1 MISCLFLLAVVW
13 WGIPE
18 VRESAHYE
26 SRTESL
32 AFPMWP
38 FLAVLLVGFAFM
50 AVSMLFQIY
59 REVQRLCGRSVLE
72 EPPEPDV
79 APD

>member
-1 MISCLFLLAVVW
+1 MVGNPGGPRTACN
-13 WGIPE
+13 
-18 VRESAHYE
+18 YE

-50 AVSMLFQIY
+50 AVTMLFQIY
-59 REVQRLCGRSVLE
+59 REVQRLRGRSVLE

-79 APD
+79 ATD